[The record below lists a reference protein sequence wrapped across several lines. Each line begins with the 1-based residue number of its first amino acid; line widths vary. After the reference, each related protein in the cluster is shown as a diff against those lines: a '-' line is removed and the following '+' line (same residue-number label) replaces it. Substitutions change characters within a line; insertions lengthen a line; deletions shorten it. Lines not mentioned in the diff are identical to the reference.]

1 MAPQLRCQQC
11 GYVWEYT
18 GSLQKA
24 TCPSCSAKVPVESQ
38 QVGDSIAELADEFDL
53 TVDEVKEV
61 LRRARAGDE

>member
-1 MAPQLRCQQC
+1 MAPQLRCQKC

-24 TCPSCSAKVPVESQ
+24 TCPSCSAKVPVESEE
-38 QVGDSIAELADEFDL
+38 VGDSIEELADEFGL
-53 TVDEVKEV
+53 TVAELEEV